1 MRWINVENISVGM
14 VLAKNMDVG
23 GKTISK
29 DSVIDDGLLKFFK
42 ENNVTWIPI
51 KIKTISDQDLG
62 QMEAI
67 THFEGETDRK
77 SFEEE
82 KIEVPEY
89 LAERSEVSQELYDE
103 IEDISFDLIHDIRSG
118 GSVKKMDV
126 QLSVA
131 NIVSNIHFKDK
142 TRSVVL
148 EKAKRYD
155 AYTFTHMV
163 NVSVLSVLIGMQLGL
178 DKKDLTDLGQGGL
191 LHDTG
196 KTKVPISIIN
206 KNGRLDQE
214 ELREIQKHPAYGQ
227 EILLESGIKDEGI
240 LAPVLQ
246 HHEKVDGS
254 GYPYGLKDESIHFF
268 AKIAAVADI
277 YDALTTVRS
286 YKKAM
291 IPYKAVSIILS
302 MVKHFDPKV
311 IQAFINLMG
320 LYPVGT
326 VLELSNGNI
335 AVVVETNVSSPL
347 RPVVMY
353 KHNQEI
359 VDLSKEPLLIKRI
372 LENEE
377 ETK

>member
-1 MRWINVENISVGM
+1 MRWINVEDVSVGM
-14 VLAKNMDVG
+14 VLAKDINVC

-29 DSVIDDGLLKFFK
+29 DSVIDGKLLQFFK
-42 ENNVTWIPI
+42 DNNVVWIPI
-51 KIKTISDQDLG
+51 KIKTISDEDLG
-62 QMEAI
+62 EMEAK
-67 THFEGETDRK
+67 THFEGEVDRK
-77 SFEEE
+77 GFEEE
-82 KIEVPEY
+82 LIEVPEY

-103 IEDISFDLIHDIRSG
+103 IEDISFDLIHDVRSG
-118 GSVKKMDV
+118 GTVKRTDV
-126 QLSVA
+126 QLTVA
-131 NIVSNIHFKDK
+131 DVVNNVHFKDK

-178 DKKDLTDLGQGGL
+178 DKKDLVDLGQGGL

-214 ELREIQKHPAYGQ
+214 ELKEIQKHPVYGQ
-227 EILLESGIKDEGI
+227 EILLESGITEEGI
-240 LAPVLQ
+240 LAPVIQ
-246 HHEKVDGS
+246 HHEKIDGS

-311 IQAFINLMG
+311 IKAFINLVG

-335 AVVVETNVSSPL
+335 AVVIETNVSSPL
-347 RPVVMY
+347 RPIVMY

-372 LENEE
+372 LEDEE